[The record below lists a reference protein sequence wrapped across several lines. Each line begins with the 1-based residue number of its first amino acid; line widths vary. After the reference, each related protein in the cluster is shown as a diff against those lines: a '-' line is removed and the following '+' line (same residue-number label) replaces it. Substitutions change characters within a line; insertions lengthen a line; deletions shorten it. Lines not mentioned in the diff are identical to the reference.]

1 LYKCAI
7 ILAAGEGKRM
17 NSDTPKVLHKV
28 CGKEM
33 INHVIDNIRNCKIED
48 ITVVIGKGAEKVRK
62 GTESRNISY
71 SVQEE
76 QLGTGHAVMCAEDF
90 LKGKSGTVAIF
101 VGDGPLITEDT
112 VNNLVNYHE
121 DGNYKATILTSIMS
135 NPAKYGRIIRNSSGE
150 VEKIVEF
157 KDCSKEEV
165 KVKEI
170 NSGMYC
176 FDIESLLNTL
186 SKLNNNNNQGE
197 YYLTDVIEILKKEGK
212 KVGAIDVPVEEI
224 TAVNS
229 KGELAVAEAIMR
241 DRINN
246 KHMENGVVIIDP
258 KATYIEW
265 NVKIGRDTVIYPGN
279 VIQGNTLIEDC
290 CTLYPNNR
298 ISNAII
304 ENSVT
309 IQSSVVLD
317 SKIGEN
323 TTVGPFAYI
332 RPDSVIGKDA
342 RIGDFVEIK
351 KSTIG
356 DGTKVSHL
364 TYIGD
369 AEVGEDCNFGCG
381 TVVVNYD
388 GKAKHKTIIGNNV
401 FVGCNTNLISPVVV
415 EKDSY
420 IAAGSTITN
429 KVPEGSL
436 AIARAKQVNKENWV
450 YKKFGKK
457 SKE

>member
-48 ITVVIGKGAEKVRK
+48 ICVVIGKGADKVK
-62 GTESRNISY
+62 KDTESRKISY

-76 QLGTGHAVMCAEDF
+76 QLGTGHAVMCAEEF
-90 LKGKSGTVAIF
+90 LKGKSGSVAIF

-112 VNNLVNYHE
+112 VNNLVSYHE
-121 DGNYKATILTSIMS
+121 EGKYSATILTSIMS
-135 NPAKYGRIIRNSSGE
+135 NPAKYGRIIRSSYGE

-157 KDCSKEEV
+157 KDCNEEEI
-165 KVKEI
+165 KVKEVS
-170 NSGMYC
+170 SGMYC
-176 FDIESLLNTL
+176 FDIENLLNTL

-197 YYLTDVIEILKKEGK
+197 YYLTDVIEIMKKEGK

-246 KHMENGVVIIDP
+246 KHMENGVIMIDP
-258 KATYIEW
+258 KTTYIDW
-265 NVKIGRDTVIYPGN
+265 NVKIGRDTLIYPGN
-279 VIQGNTLIEDC
+279 VLQGNTIIKDGC
-290 CTLYPNNR
+290 SLYPNNR
-298 ISNAII
+298 ICNAVI
-304 ENSVT
+304 ENNVT
-309 IQSSVVLD
+309 IQSSVILD
-317 SKIGEN
+317 STIGEN

-332 RPDSVIGKDA
+332 RPDSIIGKDA

-369 AEVGEDCNFGCG
+369 AEVGRDCNFGCG

-388 GKAKHKTIIGNNV
+388 GKKKHKTVIEDNV

-429 KVPEGSL
+429 KVPKGSL
-436 AIARAKQVNKENWV
+436 AIARARQVNKENWA
-450 YKKFGKK
+450 YDRFKK
-457 SKE
+457 